1 MRAWKNNDR
10 EKELA
15 TVRLSNIIKEKAIL
29 LNIQSRKKDEAL
41 AEMVKHLKKQKLINH
56 EKEIIEKLLQ
66 RESLGSTALGEGMA
80 IPHCKAKGI
89 KNPVLLVGVA
99 KNGVDF
105 EAPDGQPVQV
115 FFLLITSPE
124 DPSLNLQIL
133 ALIAQLVK
141 KSPGLKSQLLA
152 AEDAREVL
160 EIIRAQEEKA

>member
-1 MRAWKNNDR
+1 M
-10 EKELA
+10 
-15 TVRLSNIIKEKAIL
+15 RLSNIIKEKAIL
-29 LNIQSRKKDEAL
+29 LEMQSRKKDEVL
-41 AEMVKHLKKQKLINH
+41 AEMVNYLKKQKLIDH
-56 EKEIIEKLLQ
+56 GKEIIEKLLQ
-66 RESLGSTALGEGMA
+66 REALGSTALGDGIA

-89 KNPVLLVGVA
+89 KNPVLLVGIA
-99 KNGVDF
+99 RNGVEF
-105 EAPDGQPVQV
+105 EAPDGQPVKV

-160 EIIRAQEEKA
+160 EIIRKQEEKA